1 MVNMHNFVFCDT
13 LLRHIMPVF
22 FNIAD
27 TLILYWNNLIKI
39 IYRFT
44 VLLSCVFHLFS
55 NSVKV

>member
-1 MVNMHNFVFCDT
+1 MHNFVFCDT